1 VESGFSLLQEEERG
15 NFKTPYVADANLR
28 DVVVYGDGVEFG
40 QKVKYLAYS
49 SSRGSPTLI
58 IMSCFLYLFCSFS

>member
-1 VESGFSLLQEEERG
+1 MLQEKRG
-15 NFKTPYVADANLR
+15 IVKIPYVGVANLR

-58 IMSCFLYLFCSFS
+58 IMSCFLYLICSFS